1 MAGRDFTTGGYD
13 DTHWK
18 KTAEF
23 LRGDDALAITAPGD
37 GKAPE
42 NATDAL

>member
-23 LRGDDALAITAPGD
+23 LRGDDTHILTPGY
-37 GKAPE
+37 GQAPE
-42 NATDAL
+42 NAIETL